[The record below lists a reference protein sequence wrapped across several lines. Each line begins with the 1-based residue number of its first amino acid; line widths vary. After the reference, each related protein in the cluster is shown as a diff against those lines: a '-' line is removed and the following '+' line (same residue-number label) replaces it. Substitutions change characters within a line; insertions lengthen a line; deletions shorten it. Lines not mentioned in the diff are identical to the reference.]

1 MTAACFFGFGS
12 VAGFFGFG
20 SAAGFFG
27 ITSEASRSRKKSRI

>member
-1 MTAACFFGFGS
+1 MTAAGFFGFGS